1 MQKVAL
7 VNGTTNTLKKTRLR
21 DGQTELV

>member
-7 VNGTTNTLKKTRLR
+7 VNSATDTLRKKRRLR
-21 DGQTELV
+21 QSLV

>member
-7 VNGTTNTLKKTRLR
+7 VNSATDTVKKRR
-21 DGQTELV
+21 DRQSLV

>member
-7 VNGTTNTLKKTRLR
+7 VNGTTNTLKKL
-21 DGQTELV
+21 D